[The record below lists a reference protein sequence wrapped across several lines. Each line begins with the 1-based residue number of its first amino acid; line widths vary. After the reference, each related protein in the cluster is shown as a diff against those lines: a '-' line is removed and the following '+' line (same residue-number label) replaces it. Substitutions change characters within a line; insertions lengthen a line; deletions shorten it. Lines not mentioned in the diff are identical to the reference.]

1 MNNILNLIL
10 FYEDPN
16 PPTVSGSITRLLVKK
31 KKLHPKKSHNFGVK
45 YSQKIPLILEDN
57 FFSIFTAIFYTDRV
71 MVYICKYDI
80 LKG

>member
-31 KKLHPKKSHNFGVK
+31 KKLHPKKSHNFHMNMQVSK
-45 YSQKIPLILEDN
+45 
-57 FFSIFTAIFYTDRV
+57 A
-71 MVYICKYDI
+71 
-80 LKG
+80 